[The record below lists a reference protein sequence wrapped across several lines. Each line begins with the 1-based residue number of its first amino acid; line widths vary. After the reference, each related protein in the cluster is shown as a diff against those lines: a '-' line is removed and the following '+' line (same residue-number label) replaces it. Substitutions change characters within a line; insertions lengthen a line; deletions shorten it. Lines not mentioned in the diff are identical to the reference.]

1 MGNYAN
7 WRNAM
12 RGVVFHG
19 QRKLEVMSFD
29 DPIPGPGEAVIRMKA
44 SGLCGSDLHAFR
56 AESRADW
63 LASQGF
69 KGSVNGETPII
80 AGHEPSG
87 VVEAVGPGVDPAH
100 FRPGDRVIVFHYEGC
115 GYCDHCR
122 TGWTQMCDDGA
133 KPHGA
138 MIHGGHADFMRVP
151 TSTLVK
157 LRDEISFIGGAAIAC
172 GTGTAFGALVRL
184 NVSARDTLVVFGL
197 GPVGL
202 AAVQLA
208 SAMGAE
214 VIGVDIN
221 PTRVE
226 NARSFGAA
234 HVINGKTHDPVEEVM
249 KLTKGR
255 GASTAM
261 DCAGGD
267 LPKQQAVRCTAAWGR
282 IALVAVGGALN
293 VVGWND
299 LIKKQRT
306 VVGSYTFSIVGMK
319 DCATFVADH
328 GVGIDRLFSDH
339 WNLGE
344 AVQAYEEFDKQAG
357 GKGVFVF

>member
-1 MGNYAN
+1 
-7 WRNAM
+7 M
-12 RGVVFHG
+12 RGVVFQG
-19 QRKLEVMSFD
+19 QRRLSVMSFD
-29 DPIPGPGEAVIRMKA
+29 DPTPGAGEAVIRMKA
-44 SGLCGSDLHAFR
+44 SGLCGSDLHAYR
-56 AESRADW
+56 ADSRAAW

-69 KGSVNGETPII
+69 LGSVNVDEPVI

-87 VVEAVGPGVDPAH
+87 IIESVGAGVNPAH

-115 GYCDHCR
+115 GTCDHCR

-133 KPHGA
+133 RPHGA
-138 MIHGGHADFMRVP
+138 MIHGGHADYMKVP
-151 TSTLVK
+151 VSTLVK
-157 LRDEISFIGGAAIAC
+157 LQDEISFVGGAAIAC
-172 GTGTAFGALVRL
+172 GTGTAFGALARL
-184 NVSARDTLVVFGL
+184 GVSARDTLVVFGL

-208 SAMGAE
+208 AAMGAE
-214 VIGVDIN
+214 VIGVDIS
-221 PTRVE
+221 PARID

-261 DCAGGD
+261 DCAGGEIA
-267 LPKQQAVRCTAAWGR
+267 KQQAVRSTAPWGR
-282 IALVAVGGALN
+282 IALVAVGGDLN

-319 DCATFVADH
+319 ECATFVADH
-328 GVGIDRLFSDH
+328 GVEIDRLFSDR
-339 WNLGE
+339 WSIDDAGR
-344 AVQAYEEFDKQAG
+344 AYEEFDKQVG
-357 GKGVFVF
+357 GKGVFVFD